1 MSKSLY
7 EEAIAEAKLLRDTAE
22 KNAKNAIIE
31 AVTPKIREFIEE
43 QLIGESSDDGSN
55 EDVLQDVASEIV
67 GSDLSESNSEVIL
80 DDSAMSALLNLFGAD
95 DFKSVSDKDV
105 VRDAI
110 KESISELDGDSREK
124 LLKMADKL
132 SESDDLFDSQRIS
145 SHMDDNPNNDLS
157 SKNDDNLYEIDLS
170 ELETLKSGDNMDAI
184 DKAEA
189 QEIKEIMSMLGLN
202 SLDEARLEIDLG
214 DLEIPEDLMPTIR
227 VVEEEEE
234 ESEEDLEAAEAP
246 EEEEEVD
253 IELEDFEGL
262 DEVFEIDEK
271 ILRSELVRLRQHLSE
286 AKDLTKIKG
295 IKSDMQDSWGGK
307 GSGKSGVKNSYG
319 GSGGKMPRGADFGGG
334 KPGKDPLQVKLNVL
348 SEQLRNERR
357 NNRSLS
363 VRLKEYRGAV
373 ETLREQLTDLNL
385 FNAKLLYV
393 NKLLQSKEITPA
405 QRKSVVESIDNARS
419 LREVKLL
426 YRSLTESFDKGK
438 SGSMNESSVRRAIG
452 SSSKVTG
459 RSSANS
465 ADDQVNRWATLA
477 GIK

>member
-43 QLIGESSDDGSN
+43 QLIGGSTDEHSN
-55 EDVLQDVASEIV
+55 DDVLQDIASDIV
-67 GSDLSESNSEVIL
+67 GSGISESSEDVVL

-95 DFKSVSDKDV
+95 DFKSVSDKGIV
-105 VRDAI
+105 KDAI
-110 KESISELDGDSREK
+110 KESLSELDSGSREK

-132 SESDDLFDSQRIS
+132 NENDDLFHPRRIS
-145 SHMDDNPNNDLS
+145 NDMSNNKSSRQHDDI
-157 SKNDDNLYEIDLS
+157 LYEIDLS
-170 ELETLKSGDNMDAI
+170 ELESLKSGDNMDAI

-189 QEIKEIMSMLGLN
+189 QEIKEIMSVLGLD

-214 DLEIPEDLMPTIR
+214 DLELPEDLMPTIR

-234 ESEEDLEAAEAP
+234 EDVEDLEAAEAP
-246 EEEEEVD
+246 EEEEEVEVD
-253 IELEDFEGL
+253 VEDLELEGL
-262 DEVFEIDEK
+262 DEVFEIDENV
-271 ILRSELVRLRQHLSE
+271 LRDELRRLRLFLSE
-286 AKDLTKIKG
+286 GKDLEKIKG
-295 IKSDMQDSWGGK
+295 IKNAMEDSWGGK

-319 GSGGKMPRGADFGGG
+319 GSGGKMPKGTDFGGG
-334 KPGKDPLQVKLNVL
+334 KAGKDPLQTKLNVL
-348 SEQLRNERR
+348 SEELRSERR

-363 VRLKEYRGAV
+363 MRLKEYRGAV

-393 NKLLQSKEITPA
+393 NKLLQSKEITPS
-405 QRKSVVESIDNARS
+405 QRKSVVESIDSARS

-438 SGSMNESSVRRAIG
+438 SGSINESSVRRAIG

-465 ADDQVNRWATLA
+465 VDEQVNRWATLA